1 MDKLQNSSNDLD
13 RNGTRY
19 FERIMTL
26 PESELEESILDSN
39 YNSILE
45 GKKSLL
51 KNTYLSKSNTETQTI
66 KTTKNLK
73 TEGINLES
81 TLFDNDIRQNNLNLN
96 MINIPPGILLDNT
109 QACLDDLTMNETLFN
124 SKILDN
130 FLAESNAE
138 TPGLNRWKPII
149 LKNLNAENSDNNKDN
164 NVNAL
169 LNQENSIGNIKKLPD
184 NAHNILKTINNEK
197 IRSTIEAI
205 QMKKFNIKNYESSPL
220 KKSNDFENSL
230 INAIEGNFMFDKN
243 ETTLTTKQV
252 KLIEV
257 NQSLKKD
264 NEIQEEQN
272 RLQRQQNE
280 ILIENE
286 KLKSPIKSKK
296 TSFNQTMPT
305 IQSRNEDNKAMS
317 LTQVISPNNHITLGT
332 KQDSSSFT
340 YNNIKDGILLKSR
353 DLSLNSSHIRKESTD
368 SYAKAGNSFIKTL
381 SSNNITINDTLKHK
395 LSQTLKQPSTNRD
408 YSREQTEGRL
418 DSKNQ
423 SNLVETSPLDYQ
435 DKTLSMNNELNGE
448 EYQNT
453 KHPITKY
460 RNSENNQFNSF
471 NKKDPIYKVLKGE
484 PIKHRA
490 SEHYTLVQ
498 RSSTGTNQTLPNY
511 KNNTISTSEAIKK
524 SRRSLYNQSRA
535 NTNSNAQFQLKT
547 ESSLR
552 ALTPNKDIEQTISRR
567 ANMSKILLTKKSL
580 KFDTITKFLHDILFD
595 F

>member
-1 MDKLQNSSNDLD
+1 MNRNSNSYSTQRRMDKLQNSSNDLD

-138 TPGLNRWKPII
+138 TPGLNRFRPII

-205 QMKKFNIKNYESSPL
+205 QMKKLPLLLALLL
-220 KKSNDFENSL
+220 KKSLRSL
-230 INAIEGNFMFDKN
+230 IF
-243 ETTLTTKQV
+243 LT
-252 KLIEV
+252 
-257 NQSLKKD
+257 
-264 NEIQEEQN
+264 
-272 RLQRQQNE
+272 
-280 ILIENE
+280 
-286 KLKSPIKSKK
+286 
-296 TSFNQTMPT
+296 
-305 IQSRNEDNKAMS
+305 
-317 LTQVISPNNHITLGT
+317 
-332 KQDSSSFT
+332 
-340 YNNIKDGILLKSR
+340 
-353 DLSLNSSHIRKESTD
+353 
-368 SYAKAGNSFIKTL
+368 
-381 SSNNITINDTLKHK
+381 
-395 LSQTLKQPSTNRD
+395 
-408 YSREQTEGRL
+408 
-418 DSKNQ
+418 
-423 SNLVETSPLDYQ
+423 
-435 DKTLSMNNELNGE
+435 
-448 EYQNT
+448 
-453 KHPITKY
+453 
-460 RNSENNQFNSF
+460 
-471 NKKDPIYKVLKGE
+471 
-484 PIKHRA
+484 
-490 SEHYTLVQ
+490 
-498 RSSTGTNQTLPNY
+498 
-511 KNNTISTSEAIKK
+511 
-524 SRRSLYNQSRA
+524 
-535 NTNSNAQFQLKT
+535 
-547 ESSLR
+547 
-552 ALTPNKDIEQTISRR
+552 
-567 ANMSKILLTKKSL
+567 
-580 KFDTITKFLHDILFD
+580 
-595 F
+595 